1 MAKARIKR
9 RLLRAA
15 RFASYKAQGMTNT
28 DAWRQV
34 TPDWQEREIN
44 DQHKAAWE
52 FANDPLVLAKVNE
65 ILHQSK
71 LSAMDS
77 HSRFHADVLQSLTA
91 AASEGNWTAVAALL
105 RVRGSSGSYLSETF
119 VMNDDRGMTNEQLAE
134 RIAKLRPDKAAEA
147 RSLMGLPATKDVD
160 QGSNVVPIAAKLL
173 K

>member
-1 MAKARIKR
+1 
-9 RLLRAA
+9 
-15 RFASYKAQGMTNT
+15 MTKT
-28 DAWRQV
+28 DAWRQI
-34 TPDWQEREIN
+34 TPDWESMTLVA
-44 DQHKAAWE
+44 QHEASSR
-52 FANDPLVLAKVNE
+52 FANDPLVLSKVNE

-91 AASEGNWTAVAALL
+91 AAGEGNWTAVAALL

>member
-1 MAKARIKR
+1 MAKHRMKR

-28 DAWRQV
+28 DAWRQI
-34 TPDWQEREIN
+34 TPDWESMTLVA
-44 DQHKAAWE
+44 QHEASSR
-52 FANDPLVLAKVNE
+52 FANDPLVLSKVNE

-119 VMNDDRGMTNEQLAE
+119 NMQDDRGTSMEQTIDRL
-134 RIAKLRPDKAAEA
+134 AKLRPDMAAQLRA
-147 RSLMGLPATKDVD
+147 MLPPATKDANSD
-160 QGSNVVPIAAKLL
+160 SNVVPIAAKLL